1 MDCIF
6 CKIVEGIL
14 PSRKVYEDEEIVAFH
29 DIEPLAPVHLLVIPK
44 RHIPS
49 LEAATAED
57 AELLGRLMLAAQRVA
72 REAGLADKG
81 YRVATNTGPDAGQLV
96 FHLHLHVLGGD
107 KLGNPV
113 SRIQHD

>member
-6 CKIVEGIL
+6 CKIVEGTL
-14 PSRKVYEDEEIVAFH
+14 PSRKVYEDDEIVAFH

-49 LEAATAED
+49 LDAATSED
-57 AELLGRLMLAAQRVA
+57 AEQLGKLMLAAQRVA
-72 REAGLADKG
+72 QDAGLSKNG
-81 YRVATNTGPDAGQLV
+81 YRVATNVGPDAGQVV

-107 KLGNPV
+107 KLGNPI
-113 SRIQHD
+113 STNLQG